1 VIYAVNYC
9 VVVPLIV
16 CYVFVCHAAKC
27 MLYIMSKRLLLTK
40 TYWHCSVD
48 ALNSFMQSDIVQR
61 VCIVEW
67 WGEHI
72 FLYDDVASIMYGFL
86 FAVLIEVIL
95 L

>member
-1 VIYAVNYC
+1 
-9 VVVPLIV
+9 
-16 CYVFVCHAAKC
+16 
-27 MLYIMSKRLLLTK
+27 
-40 TYWHCSVD
+40 
-48 ALNSFMQSDIVQR
+48 MQSDIVQR